1 MAKKQTIKFTI
12 NQDGTVQE
20 EVVGSVATECESL
33 TKIIEDKLGTVT
45 QRLYKPEYYQTVT
58 TQEDVTLQHNTD
70 QN

>member
-58 TQEDVTLQHNTD
+58 TQEDVTLQHHTD

>member
-1 MAKKQTIKFTI
+1 MTKKQTIKFTI

>member
-33 TKIIEDKLGTVT
+33 TKIIDDKLGTVT